1 MSSPRRPQP
10 SAQLPSRLPAPPF
23 QGVVCRWESAAKWN
37 QWSVIERRP
46 LHCPSC
52 HPHHHPNVA
61 AIRAHGQGSPHPWL
75 EPHSHTR
82 AGATPSHGS
91 ESQHSGYDER
101 RQTEGHQSQWPATS
115 CCTPLW
121 DVILGRGT
129 TWRGSKKPKEGPSC
143 PFGDGSLGIRQDGN
157 SMPSDRVKNGKWS
170 SSHWLAQPKG
180 LGVTF
185 SALPP

>member
-61 AIRAHGQGSPHPWL
+61 AIRPTVRVPLTHGWNPTATLGQGLLPHMALNPNI
-75 EPHSHTR
+75 HAIMKGVKQR
-82 AGATPSHGS
+82 GIKA
-91 ESQHSGYDER
+91 SG
-101 RQTEGHQSQWPATS
+101 QQLPAAP
-115 CCTPLW
+115 PLW
-121 DVILGRGT
+121 DVILGRGQHGEVARIT
-129 TWRGSKKPKEGPSC
+129 RKGHHVPLETAHWG
-143 PFGDGSLGIRQDGN
+143 
-157 SMPSDRVKNGKWS
+157 SDRMGTAC
-170 SSHWLAQPKG
+170 HQIG
-180 LGVTF
+180 
-185 SALPP
+185 